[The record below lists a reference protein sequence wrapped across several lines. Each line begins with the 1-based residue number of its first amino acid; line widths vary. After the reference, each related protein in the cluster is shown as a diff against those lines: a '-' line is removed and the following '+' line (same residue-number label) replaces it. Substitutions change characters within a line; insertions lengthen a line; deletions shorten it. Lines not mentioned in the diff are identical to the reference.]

1 MSRAREFADLAG
13 SVDAGG
19 LTGRNLIINGAM
31 QVAQRSTGTVTV
43 ANDSN
48 EGYSTVDRFSVN
60 MNAGVGGALDISQ
73 STDTPAGFSNS
84 VKLKCQ
90 TTNTDYSG
98 TKFVELRHKIEAQNL
113 QLLGFGTS
121 SAKPITVSWYMKT
134 VNYTGPI
141 SLSLQTQDG
150 TAQYYAKSITP
161 TTSWAR
167 YTCTI
172 PGSTSATI
180 NNDSGSGMT
189 VDFVLAGGSSGT
201 NAASSDSTGFSTTRV
216 DYIDDIGN
224 LLANTSNEIYITG
237 VQLEVGEQ
245 ATPFEH
251 RSFADELASCQRYH
265 YRIDADAANDGL
277 IGALA
282 NFNGTSSYGV
292 LSFPV
297 EMRTA
302 PSAVTSAD
310 NTFTFYSQGQTRTPT
325 NVTVAARAT
334 KATSEMHIDWSS
346 SLNDGGAGWLRAA
359 SDSALIGFDAEL

>member
-19 LTGRNLIINGAM
+19 LTGKNLVINGSM

-237 VQLEVGEQ
+237 VQLEVGER

-251 RSFADELASCQRYH
+251 RSFGDELTRCQRY
-265 YRIDADAANDGL
+265 YQMQRSGTGIAANTSACDFNIQLQTSMRASPNIGSQDG
-277 IGALA
+277 
-282 NFNGTSSYGV
+282 
-292 LSFPV
+292 
-297 EMRTA
+297 EMQITNA
-302 PSAVTSAD
+302 TSAD
-310 NTFTFYSQGQTRTPT
+310 FNSSGLS
-325 NVTVAARAT
+325 VT
-334 KATSEMHIDWSS
+334 
-346 SLNDGGAGWLRAA
+346 GAA
-359 SDSALIGFDAEL
+359 SRSGGDGLYQGGRVRLSGFSGLTAGDDYIIDVNTDNSGKITYDAEL